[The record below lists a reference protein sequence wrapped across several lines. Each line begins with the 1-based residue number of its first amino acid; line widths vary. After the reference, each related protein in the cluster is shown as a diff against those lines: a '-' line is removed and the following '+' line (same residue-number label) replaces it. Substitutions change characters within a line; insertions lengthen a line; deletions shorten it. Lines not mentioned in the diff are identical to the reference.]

1 MGNDFEMVMF
11 AVLIG
16 GMFLSGAVVLAMC
29 SKRDRGTWKFWK

>member
-1 MGNDFEMVMF
+1 MKNFEHLMF

-16 GMFLSGAVVLAMC
+16 GMFLGAVVVLAMC